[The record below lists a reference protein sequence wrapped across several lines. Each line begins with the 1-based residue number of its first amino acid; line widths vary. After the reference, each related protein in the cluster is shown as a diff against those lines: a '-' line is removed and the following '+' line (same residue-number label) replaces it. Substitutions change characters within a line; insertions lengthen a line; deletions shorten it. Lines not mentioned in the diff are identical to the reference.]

1 MIDSINFIIRNVSY
15 IDFWYLRQIGIDI
28 KEFKPKKYTR
38 NTENMEFEARAY
50 SFVYESVHFQF
61 YTQYEVIIVK
71 TTTHKLLDKK
81 DVRLKDA
88 KAYKIKLH
96 QIMQKVFNYNN
107 VQLELH
113 RLDYCVDI
121 KLEEKIKKIY
131 LNLYRWNNPKFGNMK
146 IQKIY
151 KTSVYRQ
158 SKRGQF
164 NLNIYSRYEFTGDE
178 EDRDIFRIELQ
189 MKKAKIK
196 KEYDKYGID
205 KNIDNYW
212 SKDSMEEYYFKYLK
226 DFFGIGQHYKLS
238 IAKNIIDSSDYSN
251 KYKEKL
257 KRFLTEM
264 TMEVDYRQLARNKLF
279 SIETIKKY
287 IEMLGNLNINTICL
301 YEVYDGYDVIP
312 NLLDIAKEVAEV
324 KYFI

>member
-1 MIDSINFIIRNVSY
+1 MIDSINFIIRNVPY
-15 IDFWYLRQIGIDI
+15 IEFCYLKSIGIDV
-28 KEFKPKKYTR
+28 KEFRPKKYTK
-38 NTENMEFEARAY
+38 NTENMEFEVKAY

-61 YTQYEVIIVK
+61 YPQYEVIIVK
-71 TTTHKLLDKK
+71 TTTHKMLRKRDIT
-81 DVRLKDA
+81 LKDA
-88 KAYKIKLH
+88 EAYKMKLH
-96 QIMQKVFNYNN
+96 QIIQKVFNYNN
-107 VQLELH
+107 VSLELH

-121 KLEEKIKKIY
+121 KLEEKLKKIY
-131 LNLYRWNNPKFGNMK
+131 LSLYRWNNPKFGNMK

-178 EDRDIFRIELQ
+178 ADKDILRIELQ

-212 SKDSMEEYYFKYLK
+212 SKDSMEEYYFAYLK
-226 DFFGIGQHYKLS
+226 KFFGIGQHYKLS
-238 IAKNIIDSSDYSN
+238 IAKSIIDASNYSN

-257 KRFLTEM
+257 KSFLTEM

-287 IEMLGNLNINTICL
+287 IDMLGILKINTICL
-301 YEVYDGYDVIP
+301 YEVYDEFDTFP
-312 NLLDIAKEVAEV
+312 NLLDIAKEIAEI
-324 KYFI
+324 KYFV